1 MGLKPWAI
9 IVIIVQ
15 FERNYFVQLAIGT
28 FITSSVHKC
37 VETSTK
43 RDCNK
48 TYNLIVDNEI
58 TCANFTSEWHQLKL
72 LVYYVKDGSSVH
84 KK

>member
-1 MGLKPWAI
+1 MGLKPWAT

-37 VETSTK
+37 VETPTK